1 VSQGSSQ
8 AEAEANIKDAIRQSL
23 AVRAELGLPLTV

>member
-23 AVRAELGLPLTV
+23 AVQAELGLPLTV